1 MARGPAVETAEHV
14 RAQSKELAR
23 LSREAGLETVAYWL
37 DVAAFEAENQLKG
50 KGDWSYSL
58 D

>member
-1 MARGPAVETAEHV
+1 MARGSAAEAAKYV
-14 RAQSKELAR
+14 GAQSKELAR
-23 LSREAGLETVAYWL
+23 LSREAGLEPVAYWL
-37 DVAAFEAENQLKG
+37 DVAAFEAESQLKD